1 MALTVRRSRRD
12 LDIWPGFVDALANLL
27 MVIIFLVMMFA
38 MAHFFLAETL
48 SGREQTLRRLQGQV
62 DELAELLSLER
73 KTGADLQQDVTRLSA
88 QLQATLAERQDL
100 AGTVSLLTQRAETAE
115 KQAAAL
121 VQALDAA
128 KTAAAAD
135 RDQQAQDLARLAS
148 DIAALSA
155 LRDELER
162 QTASL
167 SRSVEEKDSQLIE
180 ERRVSESTRAQLAL
194 LNQQMAAL
202 RAQILQLSS
211 ALDAAE
217 TTARERDVEIA
228 SLGQRLNAA
237 LASKVQELAR
247 YRSEFFGRL
256 RDVLGDQAGIRI
268 VGDRFVFQS
277 EVLFASGSAT
287 LGDEGQRQILKVA
300 ETLKAVAR
308 QIPGDIEW
316 ILQVD
321 GHTDK
326 VPIATAPY
334 ASNWELSTARA
345 MSVLRLLKEAGVPP
359 ARLSAAGFGEFHPL
373 EDRDDPAAYQR
384 NRRIELKLTQR

>member
-1 MALTVRRSRRD
+1 
-12 LDIWPGFVDALANLL
+12 
-27 MVIIFLVMMFA
+27 
-38 MAHFFLAETL
+38 
-48 SGREQTLRRLQGQV
+48 
-62 DELAELLSLER
+62 
-73 KTGADLQQDVTRLSA
+73 
-88 QLQATLAERQDL
+88 
-100 AGTVSLLTQRAETAE
+100 
-115 KQAAAL
+115 
-121 VQALDAA
+121 
-128 KTAAAAD
+128 
-135 RDQQAQDLARLAS
+135 
-148 DIAALSA
+148 
-155 LRDELER
+155 
-162 QTASL
+162 
-167 SRSVEEKDSQLIE
+167 
-180 ERRVSESTRAQLAL
+180 VSESTRAQLAL

-316 ILQVD
+316 ILQVE
-321 GHTDK
+321 GHSDK